1 MTTNTTI
8 RDVDTITE
16 QLLSTLHS
24 GGLKWFVQRFTK
36 EGKRRSVWFNAGEDW
51 HRFYKHYRHWQT
63 GQNVYFG
70 VNPTCESVTDKDRA
84 KFTQDGVTP
93 KDSYIEQYNVLY
105 NTMRMSICQ

>member
-1 MTTNTTI
+1 MTETATI
-8 RDVDTITE
+8 DIDATTE
-16 QLLSTLHS
+16 QLLSTLHN
-24 GGLKWFVQRFTK
+24 GGQKWFVQRFTK